1 MTSSNTHRVR
11 FGPFEA
17 DLDTHELWKNGI
29 RVKLG
34 GQPFEILALLLRRPG
49 RMVTREEL
57 QKELWAADTFV
68 DFNHG
73 LNAAVNKLRETL
85 ADSAEEPKYV
95 ETLPRRGYR
104 FVGKVEAALPV
115 AVIADST
122 VINAW
127 TGGTANPPLPAP
139 PAGLGVTP
147 DKPSRVTTTSF
158 GAFRRWL
165 SNRLVRTAIIGCAV
179 ATLLYWFVLPTMRKV
194 TRGVVH
200 EELA

>member
-1 MTSSNTHRVR
+1 MTSSSPHRVR

-17 DLDTHELWKNGI
+17 DLDTHELWKNGV

-34 GQPFEILALLLRRPG
+34 GQPFEILALLLRKPG
-49 RMVTREEL
+49 QMVTREEL

-104 FVGKVEAALPV
+104 FVGKVEVASTAATAESSANTPEDESAAPPPPPPV
-115 AVIADST
+115 PTFTSEIDRAVTVAGASRRTWLSRPRIAVI
-122 VINAW
+122 
-127 TGGTANPPLPAP
+127 GGS
-139 PAGLGVTP
+139 V
-147 DKPSRVTTTSF
+147 
-158 GAFRRWL
+158 
-165 SNRLVRTAIIGCAV
+165 
-179 ATLLYWFVLPTMRKV
+179 
-194 TRGVVH
+194 
-200 EELA
+200 

>member
-1 MTSSNTHRVR
+1 MTSLEPHRVR

-17 DLDTHELWKNGI
+17 DLDTHELWKNGV

-34 GQPFEILALLLRRPG
+34 GQPFEILTLLLRKPG
-49 RMVTREEL
+49 QMVSREEL

-104 FVGKVEAALPV
+104 FVGKIQSRPPAL
-115 AVIADST
+115 
-122 VINAW
+122 
-127 TGGTANPPLPAP
+127 PLPAANGGEMETGVPTEPSLPAVPRLETDP
-139 PAGLGVTP
+139 PTVPIVDARG
-147 DKPSRVTTTSF
+147 SRF
-158 GAFRRWL
+158 GRRWHGI
-165 SNRLVRTAIIGCAV
+165 AAV
-179 ATLLYWFVLPTMRKV
+179 AGAIAVAATIF
-194 TRGVVH
+194 GVVLSTWPVIEGTWH
-200 EELA
+200 

>member
-1 MTSSNTHRVR
+1 MTSSNPHRVR

-17 DLDTHELWKNGI
+17 DLDTHELWKNGV

-34 GQPFEILALLLRRPG
+34 GQPFEILAILLRKPSQ
-49 RMVTREEL
+49 MVSREEL

-104 FVGKVEAALPV
+104 FVGRVEMATPPTTV
-115 AVIADST
+115 ADSP
-122 VINAW
+122 VGAPDFGSI
-127 TGGTANPPLPAP
+127 ANSPPPPPHRQLP
-139 PAGLGVTP
+139 PAFFRTNHRH
-147 DKPSRVTTTSF
+147 KP
-158 GAFRRWL
+158 
-165 SNRLVRTAIIGCAV
+165 
-179 ATLLYWFVLPTMRKV
+179 K
-194 TRGVVH
+194 
-200 EELA
+200 